1 MEVEE
6 EQVFGQGEA
15 EEKEP
20 GELRAMRWEDRELER
35 RPLVV
40 VVVVGVEGVV
50 VAVLTDGAEK
60 RFSVVIGWFNIR
72 PSSSKL
78 EGKSRFSNEL

>member
-1 MEVEE
+1 ME

-40 VVVVGVEGVV
+40 VVVVEGVD
-50 VAVLTDGAEK
+50 AVLADGAEK